1 MAKIRLLRVD
11 SRLGHGQTI
20 RDILGKY
27 GLNKVIFAND
37 RIFEDEIH
45 KEIEKLTVP
54 CDSEINFLKLS
65 GVKDFLANNDGEYFL
80 ILENTSDLEKII
92 DAGNE
97 IEEINIGIIHMAKGK
112 ISLTDMVAVDD
123 EDMRIFKKLYDLGI
137 DTYIRKNIGDPKL
150 AIGEF
155 L

>member
-1 MAKIRLLRVD
+1 MAKIRLVRVD
-11 SRLGHGQTI
+11 SRLGHGQTT
-20 RDILGKY
+20 RDILEKY
-27 GLNKVIFAND
+27 DLNKVIFAND
-37 RIFEDEIH
+37 KIFEDEIH